1 LVSCLTISD
10 SKGVFKIRYP
20 KKPLE
25 VNYDSAKDK
34 ALRLLEFRSHSEGE
48 LRQKL
53 KIYGANSEDI
63 EKVVEFLLE
72 YKFLND
78 ETYAIRLANDL
89 HNIKKFGKRRIEQE
103 LFRKGISREI
113 IALATSEIEDNDKDM
128 LLPLMEKK
136 LGGDFT
142 PKSRDRAFRYF
153 VSRGYSFDDIKS
165 VFDNLKEL
173 EG

>member
-1 LVSCLTISD
+1 MVSSLTISG

-20 KKPLE
+20 KKPLD
-25 VNYDSAKDK
+25 VNYDMAKNK

-53 KIYGANSEDI
+53 KIYGAKSDDI

-72 YKFLND
+72 YKLLDD
-78 ETYAIRLANDL
+78 EGYAVRLANDL

-113 IALATSEIEDNDKDM
+113 IAMATDGIEDNDKDM
-128 LLPLMEKK
+128 LYPLMEKK
-136 LGGDFT
+136 LGGDFSL
-142 PKSRDRAFRYF
+142 KSRDRAFRYF

-173 EG
+173 DG

>member
-1 LVSCLTISD
+1 M
-10 SKGVFKIRYP
+10 
-20 KKPLE
+20 
-25 VNYDSAKDK
+25 AKNK

-48 LRQKL
+48 LREKL
-53 KIYGANSEDI
+53 KIYGAKSEDI

-78 ETYAIRLANDL
+78 ESYAIRLSHDL
-89 HNIKKFGKRRIEQE
+89 HNIKKYGKRRIEQE
-103 LFRKGISREI
+103 LYRKGISREI
-113 IALATSEIEDNDKDM
+113 ISLVTEEIEDDEKDM

-136 LGGDFT
+136 LSGDFS

-153 VSRGYSFDDIKS
+153 VQRGYSFDDIKS